1 MIQLISINVCIM
13 LFLCYLK
20 FKQKANK
27 KFLDSLT
34 FLIIDREYNGWYSK
48 KGNGRC
54 INKKNISMFEVDKAV
69 YKLKTQLLK
78 EGITREQLLGYL
90 DFLRQNTTKKYSFI
104 GAFIGILGYL
114 GTKTFLKDILPDW
127 SSLSSVS
134 NFLCTLSSNFAQ
146 YREVIYIAT
155 YLFLLLFYIFILIY
169 TMYKVVNFDY
179 LHKKSQKLFVLN
191 RVSEIWNF
199 SCVKRYV
206 TKEQASNIA
215 ENKNY
220 EVIFTKL
227 EPSQTKFEKDFD
239 NAVGKTQFDNYQFV
253 INLIGFDKIEFEAI
267 KEWVLGMLLPMVFSL
282 ISTLLDF
289 GSINNSNDSILSLTM
304 FICSLI
310 CLFIFFILFASL
322 IDNFH
327 DEKSISKEEIERM
340 RKSHGKNY
348 KWSVQK
354 RTNIKKRAYFST
366 VVIVAVNIMFRLFI
380 NHKICDNYFSNL
392 SSLIMDIPLLLL
404 VLLCIFATVCFGRKM
419 KKK

>member
-1 MIQLISINVCIM
+1 MIQLISINVCIV

-48 KGNGRC
+48 KGNGSC
-54 INKKNISMFEVDKAV
+54 INKKNISMFEVDKAI
-69 YKLKTQLLK
+69 YKLKRQLLK
-78 EGITREQLLGYL
+78 EGITREQLLGYI
-90 DFLRQNTTKKYSFI
+90 DILRKNTTKKHSFI

-134 NFLCTLSSNFAQ
+134 NFLCKLSSNFAQ
-146 YREVIYIAT
+146 YEEVIYIAT
-155 YLFLLLFYIFILIY
+155 YLFLLVFYIFVLIY
-169 TMYKVVNFDY
+169 TMYKVVNFDN

-199 SCVKRYV
+199 SCVKKYV

-253 INLIGFDKIEFEAI
+253 INLIGFDKIEFESI

-289 GSINNSNDSILSLTM
+289 GSTNNSNDLILSLTM

-310 CLFIFFILFASL
+310 CLFIFFIFFASL

-327 DEKSISKEEIERM
+327 NEKTISKEEIERM

-354 RTNIKKRAYFST
+354 RTNVKKKAYFST
-366 VVIVAVNIMFRLFI
+366 FVIVAVNVIFRLFI
-380 NHKICDNYFSNL
+380 NPKIYDNYFYNL
-392 SSLIMDIPLLLL
+392 SFLIKDIPLVLL
-404 VLLCIFATVCFGRKM
+404 VLLCIFATLFFGRKI

>member
-48 KGNGRC
+48 KGNGGC
-54 INKKNISMFEVDKAV
+54 INKKNISMFEVDKAI

-78 EGITREQLLGYL
+78 EGITREQLLGYI

-134 NFLCTLSSNFAQ
+134 NFLCRLSSNFAQ

-155 YLFLLLFYIFILIY
+155 YLFLLVSYIFILIY

-220 EVIFTKL
+220 EVIFTRL
-227 EPSQTKFEKDFD
+227 EPSQTRFEKDFD

-253 INLIGFDKIEFEAI
+253 INLIGFDKIEFESI

-289 GSINNSNDSILSLTM
+289 GSTNNSNDSILSLTM

-327 DEKSISKEEIERM
+327 NEKSISKEERENAKISWKKLQM
-340 RKSHGKNY
+340 VCSKKNQY
-348 KWSVQK
+348 
-354 RTNIKKRAYFST
+354 
-366 VVIVAVNIMFRLFI
+366 
-380 NHKICDNYFSNL
+380 
-392 SSLIMDIPLLLL
+392 
-404 VLLCIFATVCFGRKM
+404 
-419 KKK
+419 KKKSILFYCCYSCSKCYV